1 MPNLITD
8 VFRRGAEERLPQ
20 SAGGLTLTTVLS
32 LVPLLAV
39 SFALF
44 TRVPALRAA
53 GEAIREHLLRGLLP
67 PDIARAVLKH
77 LLQFTGNA
85 RGLTV
90 VGTLFLLA
98 SALLLLASVE
108 NALNRI
114 WQVRKARPLL
124 QRLALYAAMLLT
136 GPVLV
141 GASWWAT
148 SWLLAASSGLLARE
162 PAWLQQLVRLGPA
175 VLAGGAFACLFRF
188 VPNTAVRARDA
199 LVGGLL
205 AAAAFECGKR
215 GFAVYL
221 ANMPAYRTV
230 YGAFT
235 PLLAFLLWVYY
246 SWFVTLAAA
255 LVSASLSRSPRPS
268 RQRSSRRVAR
278 A

>member
-1 MPNLITD
+1 MPNLITE

-44 TRVPALRAA
+44 TRVPALQTA
-53 GEAIREHLLRGLLP
+53 GDAIREHLLRGLLP
-67 PDIARAVLKH
+67 PDIARTVLKH

-85 RGLTV
+85 RGLTL

-114 WQVRKARPLL
+114 WQVKKPRGLL
-124 QRLALYAAMLLT
+124 QRLALYAGLLLT

-148 SWLLAASSGLLARE
+148 SWLLAASGGLLPRE
-162 PAWLQQLVRLGPA
+162 PAWLRHAAQFAPA
-175 VLAGGAFACLFRF
+175 VLGGAAFACLFRF
-188 VPNTAVRARDA
+188 VPNTPVRTRDA
-199 LVGGLL
+199 VIGGLL

-215 GFAVYL
+215 GFAIYL
-221 ANMPAYRTV
+221 ANTPAYRTV
-230 YGAFT
+230 YGAFA

-246 SWFVTLAAA
+246 SWFVTLGAA
-255 LVSASLSRSPRPS
+255 LVSASLARPA
-268 RQRSSRRVAR
+268 RQRTTRRMAR